1 MALGLIL
8 SGQITL
14 KDLCKNLQG
23 VAVLIAMRGVY
34 SL

>member
-14 KDLCKNLQG
+14 KDLCKNLQV
-23 VAVLIAMRGVY
+23 VAEVIAMRGVY
-34 SL
+34 PL